1 MKPKREFKKNRPE
14 REKPEFDQKTVDLAR
29 VTRVTGG
36 GKRMSFR
43 ALIVIGDRKSRVGF
57 GVAKGKDV
65 SLAMNKA
72 VDQAKKRMLTL
83 NFKGTIPHPI
93 AHKFGAAKILLK
105 PAPAGTGVKAGGPVR
120 IMLDMVG
127 LSDVVGKMTGTSK
140 NKINY
145 TTCTFEALKILNKS
159 NENRNRNR

>member
-1 MKPKREFKKNRPE
+1 MMKPKKDFRHRPE

-43 ALIVIGDRKSRVGF
+43 ALIVIGDKKGRVGF

-65 SLAMNKA
+65 ALSMSKAM
-72 VDQAKKRMLTL
+72 DQAKKRLITL
-83 NFKGTIPHPI
+83 NFKGTVPHPI
-93 AHKFGAAKILLK
+93 IHKFGAAKILLK
-105 PAPAGTGVKAGGPVR
+105 PAPSGTGIKAGGPVR
-120 IMLDMVG
+120 IMLDMAG
-127 LSDVVGKMTGTSK
+127 LQDVIGKMISTSK

-145 TTCTFEALKILNKS
+145 ITCTYEALKILNKS
-159 NENRNRNR
+159 NERKIK

>member
-1 MKPKREFKKNRPE
+1 MKPKRDFKHRPE

-43 ALIVIGDRKSRVGF
+43 ALIVIGDKKGRVGF

-65 SLAMNKA
+65 ALAMSKA
-72 VDQAKKRMLTL
+72 MDQAKKSLITL
-83 NFKGTIPHPI
+83 NFKRTVPHPI
-93 AHKFGAAKILLK
+93 LHKFGAAKILLK
-105 PAPAGTGVKAGGPVR
+105 PAPSGTGIKAGGPVR
-120 IMLDMVG
+120 IMLDMSG
-127 LSDVVGKMTGTSK
+127 LQDVVGKMVSTSK

-145 TTCTFEALKILNKS
+145 TTCTYEALKILNKS
-159 NENRNRNR
+159 NERKNK

>member
-1 MKPKREFKKNRPE
+1 MMKPKKDFRHRPE

-43 ALIVIGDRKSRVGF
+43 ALIVIGDKKGRVGF

-65 SLAMNKA
+65 ALSMSKAM
-72 VDQAKKRMLTL
+72 DQAKKRLITL
-83 NFKGTIPHPI
+83 NFKGTVPHPI
-93 AHKFGAAKILLK
+93 VHKFGAAKILLK
-105 PAPAGTGVKAGGPVR
+105 PAPSGTGIKAGGPVR
-120 IMLDMVG
+120 IMLDMAG
-127 LSDVVGKMTGTSK
+127 LQDVVGKMVSTSK

-145 TTCTFEALKILNKS
+145 ITCTYEALKILNKS
-159 NENRNRNR
+159 NERARK